1 MIKFH
6 PNSDLLLQYVQGA
19 LPASISVAIAAH
31 LELCAHC
38 ATHIETLERQC
49 AQSAFADEEGEEQT
63 LQQEAMLNE
72 ELSEEY
78 ANMLADIT
86 ADSLRDDFSIASSK
100 ELRFGDNTITLPRA
114 LSHIGMGRFM
124 QAGKLARSRLELDE
138 GSMRTSL
145 LYIAPG
151 GTIPEHTHTGFE
163 LTLLLDGSFSDE
175 QGTYEA
181 GDFIW
186 LDHRHQHTP
195 YTEHGCLC
203 LAVVNS
209 ALHFNKGLSKLL
221 NPIGELIY

>member
-1 MIKFH
+1 MIKYH
-6 PNSDLLLQYVQGA
+6 PNSELLLQYVQGA
-19 LPASISVAIAAH
+19 LPASISVAIASH
-31 LELCAHC
+31 LELCTHC
-38 ATHIETLERQC
+38 AEYTATVEGQC
-49 AQSAFADEEGEEQT
+49 AHSAFAEEAMEDMSLVEVKECDEELGDEF
-63 LQQEAMLNE
+63 
-72 ELSEEY
+72 
-78 ANMLADIT
+78 ANMMADIT
-86 ADSLRDDFSIASSK
+86 ADDLRDDFSIASSK
-100 ELRFGDNTITLPRA
+100 ELRFGDKTITLPRA

-175 QGTYEA
+175 LGTYEA
-181 GDFIW
+181 GDFMW

-195 YTEHGCLC
+195 YTEEGCLC